1 MSANIRHGWEAT
13 ESDKHASLLR
23 SRINYARKIVVV
35 YVHNRYKQETYEKDH
50 KEKSVFAVSR
60 TGERPNYYYCLFI
73 NLSGYKKL
81 GRRHS
86 CGLYLKRFMVVIYD
100 RNLQL

>member
-1 MSANIRHGWEAT
+1 MSPTYLVLPLCNYEKNFLNNCDNC
-13 ESDKHASLLR
+13 DKHASLLR

-73 NLSGYKKL
+73 NQSGYKKTRASAPI
-81 GRRHS
+81 GW
-86 CGLYLKRFMVVIYD
+86 
-100 RNLQL
+100 NLWPVS